1 MRDDLT
7 PATVR
12 AARLI
17 AVGTDLLQIVLLPF
31 FFPGGFS
38 PVNNVIDVVVAAIML
53 RLLGWHWAFLPT
65 FVAELVPFVDLV
77 PTWTAAVFLAT
88 RGRAVAAPPGVVGEA
103 EARPVP
109 LPPAANGGM
118 GGDEALRGLRPCV
131 CTT

>member
-1 MRDDLT
+1 MRDELT

-17 AVGTDLLQIVLLPF
+17 AVGADLLQIALLPF

-38 PVNNVIDVVVAAIML
+38 PVNNVIDVVVAAVLL

-65 FVAELVPFVDLV
+65 FAAELVPFVDLV

-88 RGRAVAAPPGVVGEA
+88 RGRAVSTTPPGVVVEA
-103 EARPVP
+103 EARPVEEP
-109 LPPAANGGM
+109 KALPGAPQPP
-118 GGDEALRGLRPCV
+118 RGSSGA
-131 CTT
+131 

>member
-17 AVGTDLLQIVLLPF
+17 AVGTDLLQIVLLPAF
-31 FFPGGFS
+31 VPGGFS
-38 PVNNVIDVVVAAIML
+38 PVNNVIDVVVAAVLL

-88 RGRAVAAPPGVVGEA
+88 RGRAVAAPSGVVVEA
-103 EARPVP
+103 EARPVEEP
-109 LPPAANGGM
+109 KALPGAPQPP
-118 GGDEALRGLRPCV
+118 RGSSGA
-131 CTT
+131 

>member
-1 MRDDLT
+1 MREDLT

-38 PVNNVIDVVVAAIML
+38 PVNNVIDVVVAAVLL
-53 RLLGWHWAFLPT
+53 RLLGWHWALLPT

-77 PTWTAAVFLAT
+77 PTWTAAVLFVT
-88 RGRAVAAPPGVVGEA
+88 RGRAVGAPPGVVVEA
-103 EARPVP
+103 EARPVVEP
-109 LPPAANGGM
+109 KTLPGG
-118 GGDEALRGLRPCV
+118 GPQPPRRSSGA
-131 CTT
+131 

>member
-7 PATVR
+7 PSAVR

-17 AVGTDLLQIVLLPF
+17 AMATDLLQIGLLPV

-38 PVNNVIDVVVAAIML
+38 PANNVIDVVVAAVLL

-65 FVAELVPFVDLV
+65 FVVELVPFVDLV

-88 RGRAVAAPPGVVGEA
+88 RGRAVNPPPGVVVEA
-103 EARPVP
+103 EARPAEEPKP
-109 LPPAANGGM
+109 LPGGPQPPL
-118 GGDEALRGLRPCV
+118 GSSGA
-131 CTT
+131 